1 MHYAYNITNWLQSVN
16 GRTATHSR
24 QCFWSVSF
32 QSCIF
37 SRPVMY
43 SATDLCTSRLYYIDT
58 GVDSSTSIHSSSCG
72 CTGWPQQESPAWFL
86 KKLYQNVPIKLWLD
100 LSVIQAHNFKLLL
113 TRNTFCRTR
122 SLSNATFSFFVHVA
136 FIQFKI
142 CSCVQ
147 NLVWW

>member
-1 MHYAYNITNWLQSVN
+1 MDVPRLTHANVFGPLVSSHAFSVAPSCTRPRTCVPLGYITLIQESTHQ
-16 GRTATHSR
+16 RLFTA
-24 QCFWSVSF
+24 
-32 QSCIF
+32 
-37 SRPVMY
+37 
-43 SATDLCTSRLYYIDT
+43 AAA
-58 GVDSSTSIHSSSCG
+58 G